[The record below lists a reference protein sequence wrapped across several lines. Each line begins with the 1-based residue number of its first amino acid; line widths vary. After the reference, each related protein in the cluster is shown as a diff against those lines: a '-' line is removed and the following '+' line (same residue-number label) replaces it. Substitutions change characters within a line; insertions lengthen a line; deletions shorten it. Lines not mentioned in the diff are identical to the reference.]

1 LKPFIRSY
9 LLVLI
14 QYLKKNPFIPT
25 YIGAVRTR
33 ICKPLKYT
41 VMKKN
46 KNILV
51 YALLTYLSLGI
62 YFLVIE
68 ALGLADHTYL
78 RLFNG
83 VIILVF
89 MNHLIKS
96 NIKNNVNGYLENF
109 RAAFVSSS
117 IAVVL
122 GGISLIIF
130 LNFKDAAYVRSIA
143 DGLLLAGA
151 GEASQ
156 VGGGILIEGL
166 ASTMIFSF
174 VSMQYWK
181 GVKLPESLA

>member
-1 LKPFIRSY
+1 
-9 LLVLI
+9 
-14 QYLKKNPFIPT
+14 
-25 YIGAVRTR
+25 
-33 ICKPLKYT
+33 
-41 VMKKN
+41 MKKN

-51 YALLTYLSLGI
+51 YALLTYLSLGV

-68 ALGLADHTYL
+68 SLGYADHTYL

-83 VIILVF
+83 VIVLAF

-96 NIKNNVNGYLENF
+96 NIQKGIDGYLENF
-109 RAAFVSSS
+109 RAAFVSTG

-122 GGISLIIF
+122 SAISLIIF
-130 LNFKDAAYVRSIA
+130 LNFKDAAYVSNIA

-151 GEASQ
+151 PEASQ
-156 VGGGILIEGL
+156 IGVAILIEGL

-181 GVKLPESLA
+181 GVKLPGSVA